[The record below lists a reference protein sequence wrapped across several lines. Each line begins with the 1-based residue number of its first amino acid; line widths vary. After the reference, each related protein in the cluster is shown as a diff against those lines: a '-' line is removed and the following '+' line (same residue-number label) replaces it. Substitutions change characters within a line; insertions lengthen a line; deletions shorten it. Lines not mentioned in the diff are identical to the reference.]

1 MRYKQRNLE
10 ELEEI
15 AEKLKRDIRIL
26 KEITGGCEDGANG
39 RMPDMPREL

>member
-15 AEKLKRDIRIL
+15 AERIKRDIRIL
-26 KEITGGCEDGANG
+26 KEITGGSMDGADG
-39 RMPDMPREL
+39 